1 MRNMVELIYKKR
13 EGEILTK
20 EELDFFIQ
28 GLSAGEIPDYQ
39 AAALLMAIY
48 FRGLTRQ
55 ETFDLTDA
63 MRRSGDVVDLS
74 GIHGIKV
81 DKHSSGG
88 VGDKTTLIVGP
99 LAAACGV
106 PVAKMSGRGLGFTGG
121 TVDKME
127 AIPGFHT
134 SLTEEE
140 FIQAV
145 NQVGLSVIGQ
155 TAQIAKADKIL
166 YALRDVTATVDNVSL
181 ISASIMSK
189 KLASGSDAIV
199 LDVKCG
205 GGAFMEDLPH
215 AIELA
220 ELMVDIGKQ
229 AGKQMAAL
237 ITDMSQPL
245 GYAVGN
251 ALEVQEAIQVLR
263 GEGPADI
270 TDLSRQ
276 LASYMVYLG
285 GKSAS
290 PEEALVLV
298 DQAWQSGAALEK
310 LSQFIA
316 IQGGNPDVI
325 QNPELFPQPDWSLDL
340 VSQREGFITEI
351 DARQIGIAS
360 QHAGAGRE
368 RKEDPIDL
376 TAGITLTKKVGDSI
390 AKGEIIGKVCGMDR
404 TRVEEASGIVLDAIT
419 IGQEAVS
426 PPPLIHRIIL

>member
-1 MRNMVELIYKKR
+1 
-13 EGEILTK
+13 
-20 EELDFFIQ
+20 
-28 GLSAGEIPDYQ
+28 
-39 AAALLMAIY
+39 
-48 FRGLTRQ
+48 
-55 ETFDLTDA
+55 
-63 MRRSGDVVDLS
+63 
-74 GIHGIKV
+74 
-81 DKHSSGG
+81 
-88 VGDKTTLIVGP
+88 
-99 LAAACGV
+99 
-106 PVAKMSGRGLGFTGG
+106 
-121 TVDKME
+121 
-127 AIPGFHT
+127 
-134 SLTEEE
+134 
-140 FIQAV
+140 
-145 NQVGLSVIGQ
+145 
-155 TAQIAKADKIL
+155 
-166 YALRDVTATVDNVSL
+166 
-181 ISASIMSK
+181 
-189 KLASGSDAIV
+189 
-199 LDVKCG
+199 
-205 GGAFMEDLPH
+205 MEDLPH

-276 LASYMVYLG
+276 LASYMVFLG
-285 GKSAS
+285 GKAAS